1 MINILPD
8 KIKKI
13 FFKDKDNKDINPFKS
28 SFNVLIFVVFII
40 NIIVYYNSILY
51 INVIIIT
58 IISVIYLFSL
68 NKKKDK
74 SFTLLL
80 SLIPIIPANRIYLNN
95 LDVDT
100 ILIRIIPILGNV
112 YDLYYTFYR
121 TTLTPKDGW
130 ISD

>member
-8 KIKKI
+8 KIKKL
-13 FFKDKDNKDINPFKS
+13 FFKDKDNNDINPFKS
-28 SFNVLIFVVFII
+28 SSNILMFIIFII

-51 INVIIIT
+51 VNIILIT
-58 IISVIYLFSL
+58 IIVIIYLFSL

-95 LDVDT
+95 LDIDT
-100 ILIRIIPILGNV
+100 ILIRIIPILGNI
-112 YDLYYTFYR
+112 YDLYYTFYKN
-121 TTLTPKDGW
+121 TLIPENGW